1 MEENT
6 NEDNSAL
13 GAPLLISRRETME
26 LEQVSVE
33 TNADESIWLKILC
46 VLGGVYPTLRENG
59 KCKCNWKTVGWSIV
73 PFVWT
78 VYWIYRISI
87 LQLRYMIFAGV
98 WLAIYSLNLFLF
110 LSLSYTRKRFSDAIV
125 GEENRLYINTVAK
138 RGLIL
143 SVLGGVIYGV
153 SISVNGGAIGSAIS
167 GGATIQGMIYT
178 HLLCLLTVIIIRS
191 LFSQHTSVVQVKTE
205 LLEIVRGPE
214 VKKLQTKLLEISKM
228 TQEASV
234 GYLQVPLSVI
244 FVYGVVASVNS
255 GIVLYKQSLSL
266 SPTIFVVLYITALL
280 IPLWLL
286 TRVEKFYLWTLREL
300 LHRNTVMPRTEY
312 NSLLLQ
318 YDTIAPRASVFG
330 IYITR
335 GRIASITIPIF
346 GSIASKIG
354 IYLYHNLGNPAN
366 LPSGNHTQW

>member
-1 MEENT
+1 
-6 NEDNSAL
+6 
-13 GAPLLISRRETME
+13 
-26 LEQVSVE
+26 VE

-59 KCKCNWKTVGWSIV
+59 KCKCDWKTVGWSIV

-78 VYWIYRISI
+78 GCWIYRII
-87 LQLRYMIFAGV
+87 MKLRDMIFARV
-98 WLAIYSLNLFLF
+98 WDALMYSLILFLF

-153 SISVNGGAIGSAIS
+153 LISVNGGAIGSAIS
-167 GGATIQGMIYT
+167 GDATTQGMTYT

-191 LFSQHTSVVQVKTE
+191 LFLPHTSVVQVKTE

-214 VKKLQTKLLEISKM
+214 VEKLQTKLLEISKM
-228 TQEASV
+228 TQEASM

-244 FVYGVVASVNS
+244 FVYGVVASVNPL
-255 GIVLYKQSLSL
+255 IELYKQSLSPL
-266 SPTIFVVLYITALL
+266 SIFIVLYITAML